1 MEYKAIPS
9 FAKVEEDRTVSGF
22 ASVFGNVDSYG
33 DRVMPGAFKKSINEG
48 MRRVK
53 HLWSHNP
60 FEPPTAA
67 IKEIR
72 EAGRRELPDE
82 ILDLYPDAKGGLL
95 VTRVYLDT
103 PRGNEILEGIKTGAI
118 SEMSFGFDVMKWEN
132 EEVRDGELKGMNV
145 RNLKE
150 LRLWDT
156 SDVTWGANSAT
167 VAVKMGIPP
176 QLMELAALSREW
188 VSDPD
193 ALTTGSLFS
202 AAKMERLQ
210 KAIGEL
216 NELLTAA
223 EPPAEDP
230 AIAETKARAL
240 TEQIRI
246 KLAIADAEYQSYLVR

>member
-9 FAKVEEDRTVSGF
+9 FAKVEDDRTVSGF
-22 ASVFGNVDSYG
+22 ASVFGNVDNGG
-33 DRVMPGAFKKSINEG
+33 DRVMPGAFKKTIAEG

-82 ILDLYPDAKGGLL
+82 VLDLYPDAKGGLL

-103 PRGNEILEGIKTGAI
+103 PRGNEILEGIKSGAI

-132 EEVRDGELKGMNV
+132 EEVKDGELKGMMV

-156 SDVTWGANSAT
+156 SDVTWGMNSAT
-167 VAVKMGIPP
+167 VAAKAGVPP
-176 QLMELAALSREW
+176 TLLDLAALSREW
-188 VSDPD
+188 IDDPD
-193 ALTTGSLFS
+193 ALITGGFS

-210 KAIGEL
+210 KAISEL
-216 NELLTAA
+216 NDILTAA

-230 AIAETKARAL
+230 AIAEEKARAL

-246 KLAIADAEYQSYLVR
+246 QLEIAEAELALYSAR